1 MVFPFFVI
9 SLQYQKFIKVK
20 IDMYS
25 EIKSINFKINALDKE
40 REELEYALQTKA
52 NAILK
57 EVREIKGWEI
67 FVTSPHYH
75 ATNHL
80 C

>member
-9 SLQYQKFIKVK
+9 SLQYQKFIKAK

-57 EVREIKGWEI
+57 EVREIKG
-67 FVTSPHYH
+67 F
-75 ATNHL
+75 
-80 C
+80 

>member
-57 EVREIKGWEI
+57 EVREIKGYI
-67 FVTSPHYH
+67 T
-75 ATNHL
+75 THL
-80 C
+80 KSKKK